1 WSRDKQA
8 SILAPLQDG
17 RVTRVGGRRAL
28 PTTCRVVL
36 ASTIPL
42 EHLVRD
48 DRLLPDLQYRIGDLV
63 IELPQLTRRRVD
75 IAALAYHFLDREG
88 EVGAPRV
95 PTLFAPDALE
105 RLLRYDWPGNVRE
118 LQRVVQY
125 AVVR

>member
-1 WSRDKQA
+1 MATVA
-8 SILAPLQDG
+8 SQ
-17 RVTRVGGRRAL
+17 
-28 PTTCRVVL
+28 
-36 ASTIPL
+36 
-42 EHLVRD
+42 VRQSV
-48 DRLLPDLQYRIGDLV
+48 PV
-63 IELPQLTRRRVD
+63 VD

-125 AVVR
+125 AVVRAAGRERVLVEDLPNRVAEASKGQRAWTATDC